1 MYASRYL
8 APIPPSGTPA
18 DSPFR
23 PVDRTILDL
32 AQQHHAPATIYS
44 HVSSSPMA
52 HLLVAR
58 EAYHGSRLISSDADN
73 WITTIL
79 SGTEHALRVWQ
90 EELTTAQCSIR
101 SEVISLII
109 ARQEEIRDW
118 RRSIEP
124 NLARVWGHPSS
135 ERIAQRFVNWMKVS
149 TRHVDAFY
157 KGLQVLISPVL
168 DKLIL
173 EKGAVEGAQDRIWVE
188 HVRARSSMITQW
200 LLDIHSNESRAAL
213 LKLSRSELKRLT
225 TEIGRTAQQL
235 LDKAAYESVGSF
247 NLALVGNLFLHVSQK
262 PHANTQRNARRRG
275 SVNSSHP
282 DIPQYVPRDGDDE
295 TPAAA
300 SPFHPGTR
308 ALHLLQAPV
317 PVDELHEGRWT
328 SLVRTRVAELSR
340 YKREVLERTTA
351 EDWGWPSP
359 RLAAHRFQNDYVLL
373 NNATG
378 WPLDKIFV
386 LETVSTRAVDAF
398 YRTLHDLSADVLQY
412 FAAQTSMA
420 ADAGN
425 PLRARGLGERM
436 AHVMR
441 WMRHP
446 DSFEARPILL
456 ETQDAVVEYLVKKVG
471 EIVQR
476 VKTEP
481 VTHVMHLPDLDDLLR
496 SCSAFSSGSHSSPY
510 SIQNSGSSREYSPTP
525 STQSQRQLP
534 IDKRHRIGGG
544 GSSGSGSGSY
554 SSHEVPHRPRYSHAP
569 ITSSRSASLYGFSSS
584 TSNDPSPPPPAQLLD
599 QSHLQPGNMASLLS
613 HDKTLELYRL
623 NAKKTND
630 PDIQYEFCTFVMD
643 VVADLEHSTVME
655 KMAAGKAI
663 DGSDRLAPLQQEIE
677 AKHKQQAL
685 VAESI
690 ALLNRLA
697 TRGHVK
703 SSYFLA
709 ECYTQGIGTQKGK
722 RDYDKAFPLFLT
734 AGKHG
739 HAAGSYRAAQCLEFG
754 WGTRKDLSKAVSFY
768 RRAAVLSHVGAMHRL
783 GLAELNGELG
793 LTKRPKDGVQWLTR
807 AAELADQVDPPQP
820 QSLHELAILHEKGME
835 NVVFQ
840 DEEYAA
846 ELLARAAELQYAPS
860 AYRLGECYEYGKMG
874 CPQDAALSIHYYNIA
889 AQQNHPAAC
898 FALTAWY
905 LVGSPGVLPQSDTE
919 AYLWA
924 KKAAEAGLAKAEYA
938 CGYFTEIGIGT
949 CKDQREAL
957 EWFRKAALHGDKRA
971 QDRFRM
977 AGRPVPEV
985 VKPPKRTSPGPG
997 ETGAAYSASSFPL
1010 PGKQSRLS
1018 AVRMLKKEPSNMS
1031 LNGGK
1036 SKKPS
1041 RPRTTSANARSMSGP
1056 AGVDR
1061 KGKGREKT
1069 LPDVPAMPPMHR
1081 QRSYSQPSAVRPEV
1095 APPPIPLDYNLR
1107 PVQHDGD
1114 FAPLAYDHREAQHQ
1128 RSQTVGFGGNGRGFP
1143 EFAFPPPQQGRPF
1156 APLQPDQ
1163 VRLPT
1168 PQNAKGGLTMPASE
1182 DVKHEREKVLQRRKN
1197 AGEDKDCAIM

>member
-1 MYASRYL
+1 MTAF
-8 APIPPSGTPA
+8 APPLPYPGEPSPSLDTATPLRHQDGRDEPSQQQRA
-18 DSPFR
+18 GQSSWDFDS
-23 PVDRTILDL
+23 
-32 AQQHHAPATIYS
+32 
-44 HVSSSPMA
+44 
-52 HLLVAR
+52 
-58 EAYHGSRLISSDADN
+58 
-73 WITTIL
+73 
-79 SGTEHALRVWQ
+79 
-90 EELTTAQCSIR
+90 
-101 SEVISLII
+101 
-109 ARQEEIRDW
+109 
-118 RRSIEP
+118 
-124 NLARVWGHPSS
+124 
-135 ERIAQRFVNWMKVS
+135 
-149 TRHVDAFY
+149 
-157 KGLQVLISPVL
+157 
-168 DKLIL
+168 
-173 EKGAVEGAQDRIWVE
+173 
-188 HVRARSSMITQW
+188 
-200 LLDIHSNESRAAL
+200 
-213 LKLSRSELKRLT
+213 
-225 TEIGRTAQQL
+225 
-235 LDKAAYESVGSF
+235 
-247 NLALVGNLFLHVSQK
+247 
-262 PHANTQRNARRRG
+262 
-275 SVNSSHP
+275 
-282 DIPQYVPRDGDDE
+282 
-295 TPAAA
+295 
-300 SPFHPGTR
+300 
-308 ALHLLQAPV
+308 
-317 PVDELHEGRWT
+317 
-328 SLVRTRVAELSR
+328 
-340 YKREVLERTTA
+340 RTTA
-351 EDWGWPSP
+351 
-359 RLAAHRFQNDYVLL
+359 
-373 NNATG
+373 
-378 WPLDKIFV
+378 
-386 LETVSTRAVDAF
+386 
-398 YRTLHDLSADVLQY
+398 
-412 FAAQTSMA
+412 
-420 ADAGN
+420 
-425 PLRARGLGERM
+425 PLRDNEPPASHQMRQPNSEASVLDRGRPKAAKQRTSSLAGLEQDGMNGAVQETSAAAGRAGQGAVGIAGVASRKNNGDGEQGAAVRRGGAVAGQPNSFFGVEPLSVATVDGAVPSSTTDIPPATARPARAEFHPERRSSFYGLD
-436 AHVMR
+436 AHV
-441 WMRHP
+441 HA
-446 DSFEARPILL
+446 D
-456 ETQDAVVEYLVKKVG
+456 
-471 EIVQR
+471 
-476 VKTEP
+476 
-481 VTHVMHLPDLDDLLR
+481 
-496 SCSAFSSGSHSSPY
+496 
-510 SIQNSGSSREYSPTP
+510 SGSSREYSPTP

>member
-247 NLALVGNLFLHVSQK
+247 PSLQDLLAHLNPTSPPLRLSRFDFSRTFG
-262 PHANTQRNARRRG
+262 QRRSKSNAAY
-275 SVNSSHP
+275 
-282 DIPQYVPRDGDDE
+282 IPQYVPRDGDDE

-510 SIQNSGSSREYSPTP
+510 SIQ
-525 STQSQRQLP
+525 SQ
-534 IDKRHRIGGG
+534 
-544 GSSGSGSGSY
+544 
-554 SSHEVPHRPRYSHAP
+554 
-569 ITSSRSASLYGFSSS
+569 
-584 TSNDPSPPPPAQLLD
+584 
-599 QSHLQPGNMASLLS
+599 
-613 HDKTLELYRL
+613 
-623 NAKKTND
+623 
-630 PDIQYEFCTFVMD
+630 
-643 VVADLEHSTVME
+643 
-655 KMAAGKAI
+655 
-663 DGSDRLAPLQQEIE
+663 
-677 AKHKQQAL
+677 
-685 VAESI
+685 
-690 ALLNRLA
+690 
-697 TRGHVK
+697 
-703 SSYFLA
+703 
-709 ECYTQGIGTQKGK
+709 
-722 RDYDKAFPLFLT
+722 
-734 AGKHG
+734 
-739 HAAGSYRAAQCLEFG
+739 
-754 WGTRKDLSKAVSFY
+754 
-768 RRAAVLSHVGAMHRL
+768 
-783 GLAELNGELG
+783 
-793 LTKRPKDGVQWLTR
+793 
-807 AAELADQVDPPQP
+807 
-820 QSLHELAILHEKGME
+820 
-835 NVVFQ
+835 
-840 DEEYAA
+840 
-846 ELLARAAELQYAPS
+846 
-860 AYRLGECYEYGKMG
+860 
-874 CPQDAALSIHYYNIA
+874 
-889 AQQNHPAAC
+889 
-898 FALTAWY
+898 
-905 LVGSPGVLPQSDTE
+905 
-919 AYLWA
+919 
-924 KKAAEAGLAKAEYA
+924 
-938 CGYFTEIGIGT
+938 
-949 CKDQREAL
+949 
-957 EWFRKAALHGDKRA
+957 
-971 QDRFRM
+971 
-977 AGRPVPEV
+977 
-985 VKPPKRTSPGPG
+985 
-997 ETGAAYSASSFPL
+997 
-1010 PGKQSRLS
+1010 
-1018 AVRMLKKEPSNMS
+1018 
-1031 LNGGK
+1031 
-1036 SKKPS
+1036 
-1041 RPRTTSANARSMSGP
+1041 
-1056 AGVDR
+1056 
-1061 KGKGREKT
+1061 
-1069 LPDVPAMPPMHR
+1069 
-1081 QRSYSQPSAVRPEV
+1081 
-1095 APPPIPLDYNLR
+1095 
-1107 PVQHDGD
+1107 
-1114 FAPLAYDHREAQHQ
+1114 
-1128 RSQTVGFGGNGRGFP
+1128 
-1143 EFAFPPPQQGRPF
+1143 
-1156 APLQPDQ
+1156 
-1163 VRLPT
+1163 
-1168 PQNAKGGLTMPASE
+1168 
-1182 DVKHEREKVLQRRKN
+1182 
-1197 AGEDKDCAIM
+1197 